1 MFRTSIAAAALVLTA
16 ATPSFADG
24 FGYDSPKSS
33 YSAPARQ
40 YDEPAGQLAVDYSG
54 RYVFDN
60 AHDEHCAG
68 PGKVV
73 VEEYGYSRRY
83 APAYGYR
90 RSRYGYGY

>member
-1 MFRTSIAAAALVLTA
+1 MFRTSIAAATLVLAA

-24 FGYDSPKSS
+24 FGYDSPKPY

-54 RYVFDN
+54 RYVFDTR
-60 AHDEHCAG
+60 DEHCAG

-73 VEEYGYSRRY
+73 VEEDGYGRKY
-83 APAYGYR
+83 APAYSYGR
-90 RSRYGYGY
+90 PRYGYGY